1 MVAVV
6 VPSPASLLAFWATS
20 LIIWAPRFSYWSSS
34 SISLA
39 TVTPSLVTVGAPK
52 DFSRTTTRPEGPS
65 VTLTAC
71 ASFWTPR
78 RIRSRASVLYAIDFA
93 GIDVPFDSEIQI
105 SPQRTQGAQR
115 GERQRGWASVDA
127 WDDRSVFAADRGESL
142 PLV

>member
-52 DFSRTTTRPEGPS
+52 DFSRTTTRPEGPR

-71 ASFWTPR
+71 ESFCTPR
-78 RIRSRASVLYAIDFA
+78 RMRSRASVLYAIDLAAMGFGSFRSFGV
-93 GIDVPFDSEIQI
+93 GIHHKGTEG
-105 SPQRTQGAQR
+105 TKEGK
-115 GERQRGWASVDA
+115 
-127 WDDRSVFAADRGESL
+127 VFGIAE
-142 PLV
+142 